1 MNFGLTVATSLT
13 RHKLLGSMQQR
24 EGAQLDVTSCPG
36 NQTWTCASLGDSHL
50 RRLPRTQVYLEWR
63 WPKWQSPAEPHLL
76 RQHETKQIASAL
88 SSLYIQRNG
97 GSKELSNLSRVTQPV
112 GEIMIQAPA
121 SSWPLPCPAAS
132 WSQGWKHSPVPARV
146 YLADGMKLWSLWEQL
161 SSGSLRQVRKSSM
174 ASLPTEGHTNSS
186 QQKGRHLLMEES
198 MKWPCST
205 SKNQPRSRFN
215 YQLQKIRRPC

>member
-1 MNFGLTVATSLT
+1 MDLCFARGLTFKKTPSDSSVPGMKVTKVAKS
-13 RHKLLGSMQQR
+13 RRAPSPKAAR
-24 EGAQLDVTSCPG
+24 NKA
-36 NQTWTCASLGDSHL
+36 DSFCTVL
-50 RRLPRTQVYLEWR
+50 FVYTKERRLKGVEQLVQGHT
-63 WPKWQSPAEPHLL
+63 
-76 RQHETKQIASAL
+76 ASRRDHDSSSCQFLTTAL
-88 SSLYIQRNG
+88 
-97 GSKELSNLSRVTQPV
+97 
-112 GEIMIQAPA
+112 
-121 SSWPLPCPAAS
+121 CAAS